1 MAHVQALSFGPQGAA
16 LSSGAQALNPLNPE
30 HPEPLRSETPKVI

>member
-16 LSSGAQALNPLNPE
+16 LSGGAQALNPLD
-30 HPEPLRSETPKVI
+30 PEPLRSETPKVI